1 MIELL
6 KGWYNESVRILGI
19 DPGFARSGWG
29 VIDFDSGRVKAV
41 DYGCIETS
49 PREELPHR
57 LLFVRNSFEK
67 IIDDYRPDVFAIE
80 ELFFNTNAKT
90 ALRVGEARG
99 VCIVV
104 GVQKGLSYAM
114 YTPLQVKS
122 SMIGYGRATKD
133 QVGIMVKTLLNLREI
148 PKPDDTADALA
159 IALCHAFSSRVL
171 AQQTRL
177 KAVV

>member
-1 MIELL
+1 M
-6 KGWYNESVRILGI
+6 RILGI

-29 VIDFDSGRVKAV
+29 VIDYDSGRVKAV
-41 DYGCIETS
+41 GYGCIETS
-49 PREELPHR
+49 PKEALPHR
-57 LLFVRNSFEK
+57 LLFVRNSLEK

-99 VCIVV
+99 VSIVL
-104 GVQKGLSYAM
+104 GVQKGLSCAM

-122 SMIGYGRATKD
+122 AMIGYGRASKD
-133 QVGIMVKTLLNLREI
+133 QVGIMVKTLLHLREI

-159 IALCHAFSSRVL
+159 IALCHAFSSRVI
-171 AQQTRL
+171 AAKESS
-177 KAVV
+177 KAMI